1 MESNHDLKNYKIHEV
16 QNANEKSLLLSSES
30 AALAG
35 VAIRCVS
42 RHAANNKNLKY

>member
-1 MESNHDLKNYKIHEV
+1 MKIMLKNKDKY
-16 QNANEKSLLLSSES
+16 EKSLLLSSES

-35 VAIRCVS
+35 VAIRYVS